1 MRRPIRQTIAVLT
14 MLVGAI
20 ANARAA
26 DDDRI
31 VHGQAPPDQAV
42 LSYVRGG
49 AFFVPKDLK
58 HKYDDL
64 LARVRRLKAQI
75 AEGKV
80 AGQSALDQLKQLE
93 PQIESLRKEMQAK
106 KVLVSPVQLQRQTEE
121 LTFDLG
127 PKRMLIVTADNL
139 RVIGWDGPKVKC
151 VLEKTLLA
159 TSDKPE
165 TEEFKALRLT
175 HRLGEAADLVGKT
188 DDAVA
193 DEEQKFLAEHKDTPL
208 SQLAGRSQLVK
219 EIQNSFA
226 PYRTFQGKEV
236 DVVGI
241 EGLSGQDGNRQIT
254 IDLRSRGGEASMGSS
269 WRRQAMLT
277 VYVPKCDAVLLR
289 GCLVS
294 LNVEG
299 LAAPLIVTD
308 SDSLDRDYD
317 GTFKITKLTGPLALY
332 NVPLDR
338 VEQVQGDVKII
349 ATIEYANTGT
359 HYEDGKR
366 TTIIPPPRECVIDKI
381 EGNLTAWFARVNLK
395 IGSVAGVVDVKNET
409 GDTSWVVGDAPLDR
423 PYRVISDTGRID
435 MKISKNALSKVLLM
449 ALTTEGTV
457 TTDASQDVLEDTSF
471 TTGDVIDGSRR
482 DWRGVKSVRK
492 GAPTLAFEEF
502 ERPKKALRGDER
514 PAGVDLI
521 SRVGTVNVTVK
532 GRGQ

>member
-1 MRRPIRQTIAVLT
+1 MFIIAGA
-14 MLVGAI
+14 VGI
-20 ANARAA
+20 SRAA
-26 DDDRI
+26 DDDHI

-49 AFFVPKDLK
+49 AFFVPKDVK
-58 HKYDDL
+58 HNYDDL
-64 LARVRRLKAQI
+64 LARVRRLKAEI

-106 KVLVSPVQLQRQTEE
+106 KVLVSPVKLQRQTEE

-127 PKRMLIVTADNL
+127 PSRMLIVTADNL
-139 RVIGWDGPKVKC
+139 RIIGWDEPKVKC

-165 TEEFKALRLT
+165 AEEFKALRLT
-175 HRLGEAADLVGKT
+175 HRTGQAYDLVGKT
-188 DDAVA
+188 DEAVA
-193 DEEQKFLAEHKDTPL
+193 DEEKKFLAEHKDTPL

-226 PYRTFQGKEV
+226 PYRSFQGKEV

-241 EGLSGQDGNRQIT
+241 EGLSGQQGNRQIT
-254 IDLRSRGGEASMGSS
+254 VDLRSPGGEATMGSS

-277 VYVPKCDAVLLR
+277 VYVPKCDGVLLR

-294 LNVEG
+294 LKVEG

-317 GTFKITKLTGPLALY
+317 GTVQITKLNGPLAVY

-338 VEQVQGDVKII
+338 VEQVQGDVNIT
-349 ATIEYANTGT
+349 ATVEYANTGT

-366 TTIIPPPRECVIDKI
+366 TTIIPPPRECTIDKI

-395 IGSVAGVVDVKNET
+395 IGSVTGVVDVRNET
-409 GDTSWVVGDAPLDR
+409 GDTSWVVGDTLLDR

-435 MKISKNALSKVLLM
+435 VKISKRALGKLPLL

-457 TTDASQDVLEDTSF
+457 TTDAAQDVLEDTNF
-471 TTGDVIDGSRR
+471 TTGNVIDGSRR
-482 DWRGVKSVRK
+482 DWRGVKSVLK
-492 GAPTLAFEEF
+492 GDAADPFAQF
-502 ERPKKALRGDER
+502 ERPKKALRGEER

-521 SRVGTVNVTVK
+521 SRVGTVNVTAK
-532 GRGQ
+532 ARAR